1 MLISTLIEYFC
12 CSGENWEWTWLNY
25 SLLVVCVNV
34 YVFQLWHRN
43 PNANKSIEFPNLVC
57 FTSHRQQYSIF
68 TFCDSFYNFCCC
80 CFSFN
85 CSIHIGSHICRLC
98 VRIKKS
104 IHLVALKNS
113 MNFQIHINGSIASER
128 NWLNMRWI
136 FDKTQVCWLFF
147 SCILPRR
154 ISRQY
159 KRSYTI
165 HMNTHC
171 HVSCDVGTWTFSTY
185 NRS

>member
-1 MLISTLIEYFC
+1 MNISVA
-12 CSGENWEWTWLNY
+12 
-25 SLLVVCVNV
+25 VVRTESE
-34 YVFQLWHRN
+34 LDW
-43 PNANKSIEFPNLVC
+43 IIVC
-57 FTSHRQQYSIF
+57 WWCAWMCMY
-68 TFCDSFYNFCCC
+68 
-80 CFSFN
+80 FSFGIEIPTQTN
-85 CSIHIGSHICRLC
+85 RSNFPISSALHHRGSNIPYLRFVILFIISVAVALASTAAFTLAPNICRLC